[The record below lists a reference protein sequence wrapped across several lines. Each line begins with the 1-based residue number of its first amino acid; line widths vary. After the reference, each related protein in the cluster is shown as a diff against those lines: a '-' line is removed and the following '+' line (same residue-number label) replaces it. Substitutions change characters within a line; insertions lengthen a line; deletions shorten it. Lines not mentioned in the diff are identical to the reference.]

1 MLGLVL
7 CLSFIYVLAVGPMP
21 FFLAQALPVL
31 AWCAADIMFMDIRM
45 PGRTGVEVMQQAPR
59 PAFPV
64 VAMTAQVEEEMQVL
78 FR

>member
-1 MLGLVL
+1 MCTGDE
-7 CLSFIYVLAVGPMP
+7 
-21 FFLAQALPVL
+21 ALQYL
-31 AWCAADIMFMDIRM
+31 TSEAAADIMFMDIRM